1 MYKIFHPLLQVPWW
15 SRAFGC
21 PFFFDHETAENSTS
35 VWNTLA
41 QIRIRFG
48 SRFGL
53 RSTKA
58 PFRQHGEKYKT
69 KAQKTE
75 EAEVKLL
82 LAVAS
87 GKKTFEQVAE
97 DANDFSLSGR
107 EFQELVLSNPARG
120 ITSSIEERTGFG
132 KANLHFLKRR
142 DETP

>member
-35 VWNTLA
+35 VWNTFA

-82 LAVAS
+82 LALAS
-87 GKKTFEQVAE
+87 GKKTFEQIAE
-97 DANDFSLSGR
+97 DANDFSLSGK
-107 EFQELVLSNPARG
+107 EFQELVSSNPARG
-120 ITSSIEERTGFG
+120 ITSRIEERTS
-132 KANLHFLKRR
+132 FLSRS
-142 DETP
+142 

>member
-41 QIRIRFG
+41 KSASVLAQDSVCDQLKLLFANMG
-48 SRFGL
+48 
-53 RSTKA
+53 K
-58 PFRQHGEKYKT
+58 KYKT

-82 LAVAS
+82 VALAS
-87 GKKTFEQVAE
+87 GKKTCPLLYLAS
-97 DANDFSLSGR
+97 DPTCRIA
-107 EFQELVLSNPARG
+107 
-120 ITSSIEERTGFG
+120 
-132 KANLHFLKRR
+132 
-142 DETP
+142 